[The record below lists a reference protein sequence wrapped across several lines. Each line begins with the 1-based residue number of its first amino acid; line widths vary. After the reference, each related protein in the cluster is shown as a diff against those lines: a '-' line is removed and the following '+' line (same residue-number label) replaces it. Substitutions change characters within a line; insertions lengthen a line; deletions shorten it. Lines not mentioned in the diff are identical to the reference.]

1 MGETGNVQR
10 EERERE
16 RQRASKAFA
25 VIFNDELTL
34 GKK

>member
-1 MGETGNVQR
+1 MGETENVQR
-10 EERERE
+10 EERQ